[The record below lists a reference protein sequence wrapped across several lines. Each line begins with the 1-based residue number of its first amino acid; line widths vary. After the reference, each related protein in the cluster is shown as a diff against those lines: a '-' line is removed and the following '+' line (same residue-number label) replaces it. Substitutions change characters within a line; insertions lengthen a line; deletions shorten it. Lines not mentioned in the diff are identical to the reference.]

1 MPIKSIFFD
10 LGNTLVTNSKTWF
23 EGAKEVLATLKLKG
37 FHLGVISN
45 TADLARP
52 AILDLLPPDFSLS
65 DFDPQL
71 VLFSSELGIAKPDP
85 AIFREAVRRADV
97 PPGDCLYCSENPVE
111 TQAAEQSAM
120 LAIRVHFPPIID
132 LSTLQRRIEEI
143 HAGVNPNKKNAGMN
157 RFQRVVQILDN
168 AVGGPTMPVGF
179 PHGPFWRDVT
189 RDVFVARKVLG
200 MDIITVGDGA
210 GSMLVKALKGEPPF
224 GEDIPRMPPN
234 MAAVP
239 DLDIA
244 FIEQW
249 IDDGCLEDEG
259 VETAPLNW
267 KKTNAPE
274 AGSRTD
280 DVWFID
286 PNTGWA
292 VNSDGKIIKTE
303 DGGDSWTV
311 QATFPFL
318 YLRCIAFADAN
329 IGWVGTIS
337 PARRLLHTPNGGGV
351 WQPVTNLPPQA
362 PVKVC
367 GLSVVDDQVVY
378 CSGTNEPNDLPR
390 MMKTT
395 DGGATWSAWSMEQ
408 HASILIDC
416 YFRDPLHGWVVGG
429 KAGVPNPTT
438 RDKVKPVV
446 LETTDGGATWTNRL
460 AGQEGDFPFGE
471 WGWKIH
477 WLNDQIGFVSLEN
490 FTDAAI
496 LKTSDGGVTW
506 NRIKVND
513 AQGNANLE
521 GVGFLDERRG
531 WVGGWGPGGFVNG
544 FSSATVDGGITWSD
558 ANEIGLFINRFRF
571 FGDPVTV
578 GYASGKTV
586 YKYSSEPEPARAF
599 APKPPDDASAKL
611 SAPRITGRPEIAKF
625 NIQVPAGAKRLSLF
639 VWDRFGGEV
648 GSILDEIRPQSGSRV
663 FEWNGLD
670 TRGKAV
676 APGDYIA
683 RLVID
688 EVTASTFVSLYRS
701 SPRTA
706 FSSVAASRRFVIPT
720 ARRSPFST
728 LKSLVAAPAHD
739 EPWLH
744 LALQTAIE
752 LELATLPPYLTARWT
767 IVPPSPAIQV
777 IKQIAR
783 EEMLHMGLA
792 CNLLAAVGGTPLIAD
807 GKVVPRYPG
816 PLPWGIRPGL
826 TVGLRKLDKE
836 QLKVFMEIEYPQHGP
851 IGFDGG
857 PTTIGEFYF
866 AILQAFKDLAPPLSL
881 DRQLEGPLEMFK
893 IGTMEDVETAI
904 DLINAQGEGSNST
917 PEEAPGKLAHHYEFG
932 QFFKGKRFIKTG
944 ERWDYDGPD
953 VEMPAVVNMA
963 DVPEGGYQKADVP
976 DAVVWE
982 LIERFDRQY
991 SEMLRLLQKAWTH
1004 GDEQILSESV
1014 GKMIQMGTTARALI
1028 AKPKPD
1034 GNGNYGPCFR
1044 LQQP

>member
-1 MPIKSIFFD
+1 
-10 LGNTLVTNSKTWF
+10 
-23 EGAKEVLATLKLKG
+23 
-37 FHLGVISN
+37 
-45 TADLARP
+45 
-52 AILDLLPPDFSLS
+52 
-65 DFDPQL
+65 
-71 VLFSSELGIAKPDP
+71 
-85 AIFREAVRRADV
+85 
-97 PPGDCLYCSENPVE
+97 
-111 TQAAEQSAM
+111 
-120 LAIRVHFPPIID
+120 
-132 LSTLQRRIEEI
+132 
-143 HAGVNPNKKNAGMN
+143 MN

-200 MDIITVGDGA
+200 MVIITVGDGS
-210 GSMLVKALKGEPPF
+210 GSMLVKALKGESPF

-234 MAAVP
+234 MPPVP
-239 DLDIA
+239 DLEIA

-249 IDDGCLEDEG
+249 INEGCLEDEV
-259 VETAPLNW
+259 VEAAPLTW

-286 PNTGWA
+286 SNTGWA
-292 VNSDGKIIKTE
+292 VNSDGKIIRTE
-303 DGGDSWTV
+303 DGGHSWTV

-318 YLRCIAFADAN
+318 YLRCVAFADAD

-337 PARRLLHTPNGGGV
+337 PTRRLLHTTNGGV
-351 WQPVTNLPPQA
+351 DWQPVTNLPPEA

-395 DGGATWSAWSMEQ
+395 DGGATWFAWSMEQ

-416 YFRDPLHGWVVGG
+416 YFREPLRGWVVGG
-429 KAGVPNPTT
+429 KAGEPNPTT
-438 RDKVKPVV
+438 RDKIKPVV

-460 AGQEGDFPFGE
+460 VGHQDDLPFGE

-490 FTDAAI
+490 FTEAAI
-496 LKTSDGGVTW
+496 LKTTDGGVTW

-513 AQGNANLE
+513 PQRNANLE
-521 GVGFLDERRG
+521 GVGFLDEKRG

-544 FSSATVDGGITWSD
+544 FSSATADGGNTWSD

-586 YKYSSEPEPARAF
+586 YKYSSEPEPARGF
-599 APKPPDDASAKL
+599 AAPPDPSRAML
-611 SAPRITGRPEIAKF
+611 PGTRIMGRPGSATFRIL
-625 NIQVPAGAKRLSLF
+625 VPAGAKRLSLF

-648 GSILDEIRPQSGSRV
+648 GSILDEIHPLSGSRI

-670 TRGKAV
+670 SRGKAV
-676 APGDYIA
+676 EPGDYIA

-688 EVTASTFVSLYRS
+688 ESTASTFVSLHRS
-701 SPRTA
+701 ADRTA
-706 FSSVAASRRFVIPT
+706 FAAVAASPRFMLPT
-720 ARRSPFST
+720 TRRSRFST
-728 LKSLVAAPAHD
+728 LESLLAAPVHD
-739 EPWLH
+739 EKWLH
-744 LALQTAIE
+744 DALQSAIG

-767 IVPPSPAIQV
+767 IVPPSPVINV
-777 IKQIAR
+777 IKQIGR

-792 CNLLAAVGGTPLIAD
+792 CNLLTAIGGSPLIAD
-807 GKVVPRYPG
+807 DNVIPHYPG

-826 TVGLRKLDKE
+826 EVGLRKLDKD

-851 IGFDGG
+851 IGFSRG
-857 PTTIGEFYF
+857 PTTIGEFYS
-866 AILQAFKDLAPPLSL
+866 AILQAFKDLVPPLSL
-881 DRQLEGPLEMFK
+881 ERQLEGPVDLFK
-893 IGTMEDVETAI
+893 VGTMEDVETAI
-904 DLINAQGEGSNST
+904 NLINAQGEGSNAT

-932 QFFKGKRFIKTG
+932 ELFYGKRFVKTG
-944 ERWDYDGPD
+944 ERWNYDGTE
-953 VEMPAVVNMA
+953 VAMPTVMNMA
-963 DVPEGGYQKADVP
+963 DVPEGGYRRPDVH
-976 DAVVWE
+976 DAAVWE

-1004 GDEQILSESV
+1004 GDEEILSESV

-1028 AKPKPD
+1028 AKPKAD

-1044 LQQP
+1044 LEQP